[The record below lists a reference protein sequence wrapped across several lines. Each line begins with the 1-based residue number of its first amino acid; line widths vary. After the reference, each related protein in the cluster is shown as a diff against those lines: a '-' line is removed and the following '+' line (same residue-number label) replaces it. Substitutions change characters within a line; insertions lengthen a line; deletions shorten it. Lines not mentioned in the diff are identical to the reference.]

1 MGQTCHVA
9 SMHTACAHDPR
20 GQQANTLHAYVQV
33 STCKLPWD
41 ETCIVLHSSVVH
53 AYTYPLVVSLS
64 PSQCM
69 RNIMQQLMQ
78 RVGRVLTRLTT
89 DYKATMISNI
99 YTHTHTHTHIEWL
112 NARSWRT
119 HRVKHTH
126 ARTHIPTYSQLH
138 EHLSGAFT
146 QRQQCDYHIPGPQ
159 QRWYY
164 IRDIHIRGH
173 MYAHTD
179 YINTPVCIN
188 DERRNI
194 EFDFNISIKLCYD
207 ILGIFLAVR
216 KKRNYN
222 V

>member
-119 HRVKHTH
+119 HRVERTHTH
-126 ARTHIPTYSQLH
+126 AYL
-138 EHLSGAFT
+138 LSAA
-146 QRQQCDYHIPGPQ
+146 
-159 QRWYY
+159 W
-164 IRDIHIRGH
+164 
-173 MYAHTD
+173 
-179 YINTPVCIN
+179 TPV
-188 DERRNI
+188 RRI
-194 EFDFNISIKLCYD
+194 HSTSTMRLSYTGAAAEV
-207 ILGIFLAVR
+207 ILYTGHTHPRTYICTYRLH
-216 KKRNYN
+216 
-222 V
+222 